1 MWYRFAMQCCGWVV
15 GVLAVQ
21 KNILR
26 SPVRLSSEAM
36 IFFFING
43 RLLSSS
49 WPSSPSSFNN
59 LLIHAKVITTYF
71 CCCLGISHICIRN
84 SHLEEKERADSKQ
97 GDMMIKGPCGITT
110 HCQCEHVLF
119 HISCNLYLYIQSCMV
134 VVKTEVSWK
143 CLFCSMAVTTCQVMK
158 GLNILMERVI
168 CLVRI
173 WGVRDPFKVPH
184 RSNGFAL
191 TCLWVEIWP
200 KMWFLLVSWPWPCP
214 VTFCTEKWVRL

>member
-1 MWYRFAMQCCGWVV
+1 MWYRFPMQCCGWVV

-26 SPVRLSSEAM
+26 SPVRISSEAM

-49 WPSSPSSFNN
+49 WPSSSSSFNN

-84 SHLEEKERADSKQ
+84 SHIEEKERADSKQ

-134 VVKTEVSWK
+134 VVKTDVSWK
-143 CLFCSMAVTTCQVMK
+143 CLCSVA
-158 GLNILMERVI
+158 
-168 CLVRI
+168 
-173 WGVRDPFKVPH
+173 W
-184 RSNGFAL
+184 
-191 TCLWVEIWP
+191 LWQ
-200 KMWFLLVSWPWPCP
+200 LA
-214 VTFCTEKWVRL
+214 R

>member
-49 WPSSPSSFNN
+49 WPSTPSSFNN

-97 GDMMIKGPCGITT
+97 GDMMIKV
-110 HCQCEHVLF
+110 HVASPHTVSANIFLF

-134 VVKTEVSWK
+134 VVKQMSVGNV
-143 CLFCSMAVTTCQVMK
+143 CSVA
-158 GLNILMERVI
+158 
-168 CLVRI
+168 
-173 WGVRDPFKVPH
+173 W
-184 RSNGFAL
+184 
-191 TCLWVEIWP
+191 LWQ
-200 KMWFLLVSWPWPCP
+200 LA
-214 VTFCTEKWVRL
+214 R